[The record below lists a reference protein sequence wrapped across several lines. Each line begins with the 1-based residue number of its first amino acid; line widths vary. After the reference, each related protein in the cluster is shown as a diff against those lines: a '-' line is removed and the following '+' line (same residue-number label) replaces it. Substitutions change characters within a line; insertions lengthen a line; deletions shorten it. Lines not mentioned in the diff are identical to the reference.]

1 MNENSILIRF
11 ASEQAFEKFA
21 FKGQTNSYQEVFKDF
36 LVRKKKLQMPT
47 ERDRATK
54 ADKLDNVILVNLDRG
69 GEEIEDKSGNLIE
82 ANTKVM
88 VKRLPMRVHSPIEK
102 SYNQMQNS
110 LTKIKEERRKNN
122 GKLHQPI

>member
-1 MNENSILIRF
+1 
-11 ASEQAFEKFA
+11 
-21 FKGQTNSYQEVFKDF
+21 
-36 LVRKKKLQMPT
+36 MPT

-54 ADKLDNVILVNLDRG
+54 ADKLDNVILVNLDKG

-102 SYNQMQNS
+102 SYNQM
-110 LTKIKEERRKNN
+110 
-122 GKLHQPI
+122 